1 MPTNYLFDM
10 IENDNYVFCCS
21 GGRSSGLLTIEGLLN
36 PKYENALI
44 SFQNTGKEDPRTL
57 DYVNDIDK
65 YLGGDRIVWLEYE
78 NNEAGYKIVT
88 YETASR
94 NGEPFAKLIFK
105 HNSLPNRVARFCTQ
119 ELKIRPLKK
128 YCQQAL
134 GWKTWTNLVG
144 IRYDEPRRW
153 AKGQAAAAK
162 ECYDVEHPLVRM
174 KITKPIV
181 LDYWRAMS
189 FDLGLSS
196 KPIGILSDFP
206 EEYGN
211 CDVCFL
217 KGKKKK
223 MRIAKFDPE
232 LFIWWIGQEK
242 LKKGKG
248 SGGRFCNDYTYEQ
261 ILNLV
266 QTQPEL
272 FDIMYEDDD
281 IACFCNVD

>member
-1 MPTNYLFDM
+1 M

-21 GGRSSGLLTIEGLLN
+21 GGRTSGLLTIEGLLN

-57 DYVNDIDK
+57 EYVNSIDK
-65 YLGGDRIVWLEYE
+65 YLGGNRIVWLEYE
-78 NNEAGYKIVT
+78 LNEQGYRVVDF
-88 YETASR
+88 ETASR
-94 NGEPFAKLIFK
+94 KGEPFAKLIYK
-105 HNSLPNRVARFCTQ
+105 RKMLPNRVARFCTQ
-119 ELKIRPLKK
+119 DLKIRPLKK

-134 GWKTWTNLVG
+134 GWKNWTNLVG

-153 AKGQAAAAK
+153 SKGEGVAKN
-162 ECYDVEHPLVRM
+162 ECFDVEHPLVKMRV
-174 KITKPIV
+174 TKPIV
-181 LDYWRAMS
+181 MDYWRAMP
-189 FDLGLSS
+189 FDLGLTS
-196 KPIGILSDFP
+196 KPIGVLSDFA
-206 EEYGN
+206 EEDGN
-211 CDVCFL
+211 CDICFL

-223 MRIAKFDPE
+223 VRIARKSPEKFD
-232 LFIWWIGQEK
+232 WWINQENNDF
-242 LKKGKG
+242 GKG

-272 FDIMYEDDD
+272 FDILYDDED